1 VGCGVFKSFAYA
13 AALPALVIGVH
24 AVSADEYYRGS
35 LKDGPVI
42 ARSTNWTGVYAGI
55 NAGYSWGNWDW
66 PGTNPYVAPPGT
78 CKNAF
83 PNSKYAD
90 KDCGAPNQSPSGASI
105 GGTIGYNHQID
116 RFVIGVEGDFNFANI
131 SDSKRDGNYLVESSN
146 IEHTASIRA
155 RLGVLLTPTV
165 LAYATGGVA
174 FQNLEYGESCPPD
187 ASAVIAG
194 WCRPVSAGGHGP
206 YNLKKSQWNTGYV
219 VGGGLEWLFTERV
232 SLKVEGLYS
241 DFGANDYQLG
251 AMADGKPLPLKKIET
266 SDTTLK
272 VGINYHF

>member
-1 VGCGVFKSFAYA
+1 MFAA
-13 AALPALVIGVH
+13 IVPALVVGMQS
-24 AVSADEYYRGS
+24 ASADDDYRGS
-35 LKDGPVI
+35 LKDGPAI
-42 ARSTNWTGVYAGI
+42 AEGSNWTGFYAGL

-66 PGTNPYVAPPGT
+66 PGKNPYVAPPNPCG
-78 CKNAF
+78 
-83 PNSKYAD
+83 
-90 KDCGAPNQSPSGASI
+90 DCGPPNQSPSGATI

-131 SDSKRDGNYLVESSN
+131 SDSKRDGNYLVETSN
-146 IEHTASIRA
+146 IQHTATIRA
-155 RLGVLLTPTV
+155 RAGVLLTPAV

-174 FQNLEYGESCPPD
+174 FQDLEYGESCPPD

-194 WCRPVSAGGHGP
+194 WCRPVSVGGHGP
-206 YNLKKSQWNTGYV
+206 YSLKKSQWNTGYV
-219 VGGGLEWLFTERV
+219 VGGGFEWLFTQRV

-241 DFGANDYQLG
+241 DFGTNTYQLG
-251 AMADGKPLPLKKIET
+251 LMGDGKLLPLKKIDT